1 MKHLVLLRN
10 CAIALSLCAGFTACS
25 HDDDSTVTTPEIP
38 VEHDVTVNVASVD
51 FQYRP
56 QGFWDN
62 VYTNDDLVING
73 VKFSHF
79 GGSND
84 YGSGNIFYSWYG
96 FCPSKSTDNA
106 DITGSDTEEWVDHQW
121 GAMPK
126 GGVAGEGTPY
136 LVAYWDYYNES
147 LAHTPTLTVSMDNG
161 SEFQPKEVY
170 VTNTAWS
177 YYGMKNGSSFNHAFT
192 AADNCILH
200 IYGIKDGAETGH
212 IQFYLANGTDIV
224 DTWKKVDLS
233 ILGTVDEFY
242 FNMSS
247 TDSGPFGLNNPAYFA
262 IDALSLDLN

>member
-1 MKHLVLLRN
+1 MKHLALLRN

-25 HDDDSTVTTPEIP
+25 DDDDPTDPTVPETP
-38 VEHDVTVNVASVD
+38 VEHDVTLDVASGN

-62 VYTNDDLVING
+62 VYTNDPLVING
-73 VKFSHF
+73 IKFSHF
-79 GGSND
+79 GGGND
-84 YGSGNIFYSWYG
+84 YGGVIYYSWYG

-106 DITGSDTEEWVDHQW
+106 DITGSDTEQWIDHQW

-147 LAHTPTLTVSMDNG
+147 QAKAPTLTVSMDNG
-161 SEFQPKEVY
+161 AEFQPKEVY

-177 YYGMKNGSSFNHAFT
+177 YYGMKNGIAPGHAFT
-192 AADNCILH
+192 ATDNCILH

-212 IQFYLANGTDIV
+212 IQFYLAKGTDIV
-224 DTWKKVDLS
+224 DTWEKVDLS
-233 ILGTVDEFY
+233 ILGTVDQFY
-242 FNMSS
+242 FNMTS
-247 TDSGPFGLNNPAYFA
+247 TDSGIFGLNNPAYFA
-262 IDALSLDLN
+262 IDGLAIDLN